1 MKPSISVLIFAVT
14 IIAMTACSTTSQS
27 GRHTALGQENLNG
40 SGFLNDVYPLMKDG
54 KDGEALRLYRNPK
67 YFSPESFTRF
77 TKVQLDP
84 VKLYVGPRS
93 KLKDIPQDQ
102 AQAIAQ
108 SFYNQLYE
116 QFGKDYQMAQTS
128 GPDTLRISIA
138 IVDAEASNTLL
149 KAASYVPLGFPGAK
163 AVAIQATT
171 QMTGQPLSTGQV
183 TIEGKMYN
191 SQTGE
196 IVAAAIDRRTGSRRP
211 IIGLFEEDT
220 YDEWSDVTAAGKFWA
235 EKMRYRLCIRRSAT
249 NCINAAD

>member
-1 MKPSISVLIFAVT
+1 MKPSISVLIFAVS
-14 IIAMTACSTTSQS
+14 IIAMTACSTTSQP
-27 GRHTALGQENLNG
+27 GRHTSLGQENLNG

-67 YFSPESFTRF
+67 YISPESFTRF

-102 AQAIAQ
+102 AQGIAQ

-171 QMTGQPLSTGQV
+171 QMTGQPLSTG
-183 TIEGKMYN
+183 
-191 SQTGE
+191 
-196 IVAAAIDRRTGSRRP
+196 
-211 IIGLFEEDT
+211 
-220 YDEWSDVTAAGKFWA
+220 
-235 EKMRYRLCIRRSAT
+235 
-249 NCINAAD
+249 